1 MEGIWGLVCRGMERY
16 RDAFG
21 WTHMSHDIPLQ
32 RCIWLDTYDLQIVS
46 EGGAGL
52 RSAGKVSP
60 AGAGGV

>member
-1 MEGIWGLVCRGMERY
+1 MPGDGEV
-16 RDAFG
+16 
-21 WTHMSHDIPLQ
+21 Q